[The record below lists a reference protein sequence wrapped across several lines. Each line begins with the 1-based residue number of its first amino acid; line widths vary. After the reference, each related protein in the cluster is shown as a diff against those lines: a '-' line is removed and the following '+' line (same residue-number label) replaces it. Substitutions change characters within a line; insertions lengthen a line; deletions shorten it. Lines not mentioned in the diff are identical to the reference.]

1 MKNLFIL
8 LFVFFSLTC
17 NKNDLLVSVVD
28 VDGFYESIKKNN
40 KSSFILVN
48 IWSTYCLPCIEEFP
62 YVVNLENRYDKKIL
76 DVIFLST
83 DWDEN
88 AEEAHHFLI
97 NNNVYGQHYRKIE
110 GNDQEFINKICPN
123 WTGALPFTGIYNKKL
138 DLISYWEGKKDEDF
152 FINVIDSLIKLKE
165 EKI

>member
-1 MKNLFIL
+1 MI
-8 LFVFFSLTC
+8 
-17 NKNDLLVSVVD
+17 
-28 VDGFYESIKKNN
+28 
-40 KSSFILVN
+40 
-48 IWSTYCLPCIEEFP
+48 
-62 YVVNLENRYDKKIL
+62 KIL

-88 AEEAHHFLI
+88 SEEAHHFLI

-165 EKI
+165 EKNLNMKKVIFMIIVLFSFFHLLVN